1 MDKPKNKFWVALD
14 GSYGFGVQTFNTD
27 KWTEKDFDRIE
38 EAHESDR
45 LTIAQA
51 VDAKRKKELM
61 KKDERFILTVRQ
73 FEERSFL
80 VDKDGVVELDP
91 ESGDEL

>member
-27 KWTEKDFDRIE
+27 SWTEKDFDRIE

-51 VDAKRKKELM
+51 VDAKRKKERM
-61 KKDERFILTVRQ
+61 KAKRFIEQVQRIEVRH
-73 FEERSFL
+73 FFIDEN
-80 VDKDGVVELDP
+80 GVVEIDP
-91 ESGDEL
+91 ITGDEL

>member
-27 KWTEKDFDRIE
+27 SWTERDFDRIE
-38 EAHESDR
+38 NARDEDR

-51 VDAKRKKELM
+51 VDAKRKKERM
-61 KKDERFILTVRQ
+61 RAKRFIQQVESMEVRH
-73 FEERSFL
+73 FFI
-80 VDKDGVVELDP
+80 DKDGVVEIDP
-91 ESGDEL
+91 ITGDEL